1 MNAVSGIVSEAPA
14 ATALVTLKG
23 GLIVALE
30 ALQLAWALEDRGAS
44 FAVEGEDLVVECPRG
59 VLTEQD
65 RAAIQRWRSSLKVIV
80 SYQAPDWVA

>member
-1 MNAVSGIVSEAPA
+1 VSGIVSETPA
-14 ATALVTLKG
+14 ATAFVTLKG

-30 ALQLAWALEDRGAS
+30 ALQLAWALEDRGAR

-59 VLTEQD
+59 ALTEKD

-80 SYQAPDWVA
+80 MYQPPDWMA